1 MNLTNIDLNLFLVFD
16 AIYTEKNLT
25 KSAQVLC
32 ITQPAVSNALKRL
45 RNTLN
50 DPLFI
55 RTPEG
60 MTPTPFAKNIIS
72 SVREA
77 LQLLTISIQ
86 KGERFDPFQSTRQI
100 NFSMN
105 DLSELLFLPPVIQR
119 LQQSAPKMNINS
131 YYISREDVAKELA
144 AGTLD
149 FAIDIPLMANKNL
162 IHQTLSYDTYVVVVS
177 KNHPTISG
185 SLSFEQYITL
195 KHLHVSNRR
204 MGRGPIDV
212 VLNKLGHQRNI
223 GLRVKHYTVASQLIE
238 ESELLWTIPKNL
250 ADKLNLNS
258 LPLPFEAP
266 PLESHLFW
274 HKNSD
279 KDKANLWLRELFEA
293 EL

>member
-16 AIYTEKNLT
+16 SIYTQRSLT
-25 KSAQVLC
+25 KAAQVLC

-60 MTPTPFAKNIIS
+60 MTPTPFAKNIIN

-86 KGERFDPFQSTRQI
+86 EGEEFDPFQSKRQI
-100 NFSMN
+100 NCSMN
-105 DLSELLFLPPVIQR
+105 DLSELLFLPSIIQQ
-119 LQQSAPKMNINS
+119 LQQNAPNINLNS

-149 FAIDIPLMANKNL
+149 FAIDVPFITNKDL
-162 IHQTLSYDTYVVVVS
+162 IHQSLSYDTYVVAIS
-177 KNHPTISG
+177 NNHPIITDE
-185 SLSFEQYITL
+185 LTLEQYLSL

-204 MGRGPIDV
+204 MGKGPIDI
-212 VLNKLGHQRNI
+212 VLDKIGYQRAI
-223 GLRVKHYTVASQLIE
+223 GLRVKHYTIASQLIE
-238 ESELLWTIPKNL
+238 NSDLLWTIPKRL
-250 ADKLNLNS
+250 ANKLNLKS

-279 KDKANLWLRELFEA
+279 KDKASLWLRKLFVVV
-293 EL
+293 